1 MCSYPVDEA
10 LPRLRAAIAASGVAV
25 LTAPPG
31 AGKTTRVPPGLLDAL
46 PAGGRIVMLEPR
58 RLAAVSSA
66 RWMARA
72 LGEEVGRTVG
82 YAIRFER
89 RVSAATRIEV
99 VTEGILTRRLQS
111 DPGLEGVALV
121 IFDEFHERSLNADLA
136 LALCLAARR
145 SLREDLA
152 LLVMSATMAA
162 GPVAAL
168 LGGAP
173 IINAPG
179 KTFPVEVRYLGGD
192 RDSRPSRVSAL
203 VARAVERAL
212 AETEGDV
219 LAFLPGVGEIRAC
232 ADALRGSAA
241 VAAGAIGLH
250 PLYAD
255 LPFEEQE
262 RALLSGPRRK
272 VVLATSIAE
281 TSLTIEGVRTVVD
294 SGFARRL
301 EHDTAS
307 GMGRLVTVRVARSQ
321 AEQRAGRAGR
331 TSPGICYRLYS
342 QQEYEALTAFAPPE
356 VLVADLASLALELA
370 IWGAREVASLPWLDP
385 PPAARLAAA
394 RSLLVDLG
402 ALDASGRATT
412 VGREMA
418 WLPLH
423 PRLARLVLR
432 GAAAGATT
440 LGCNLAALLSG
451 RDVYA
456 RGDRRPE
463 AVAGACDLA
472 DRIEA
477 LEHFRATGR
486 ADIGMDAAGLR
497 AATRTAQQLESLLPA
512 ASRSAG
518 TSPAGDLLG
527 RLLLDAYPDRLAR
540 LRDAGGER
548 YLLANGRGAR
558 LSPRSC
564 VRGNELVV
572 AVEVDAGTG
581 GEGVIHVAS
590 AVAEATV
597 REELGGHVVSERSVS
612 WDARERRITGV
623 VREKIGAVLL
633 AERPFAAGDEEVL
646 PVLCR
651 VVRTEGVALLPF
663 GEEVRQLQ
671 GRVLVL
677 ARAFPAEGWPEL
689 ADEQLYGSPETWLA
703 PFLDGVRSARDLAR
717 IDLSRTLRELIPP
730 RLRGRLD
737 ELAPTHL
744 PVPSG
749 RRVALDYAPPEGP
762 VLAVKLQELFGL
774 GISPAVAGGK
784 VPVLLHLLSPAGRPV
799 QVTRDLR
806 GFWDGAYRQVRAE
819 LRGRYPR
826 HPWPDD
832 PWNALPTRKTNP
844 RKS

>member
-1 MCSYPVDEA
+1 MSLWPVDEA
-10 LPRLRAAIAASGVAV
+10 LPRLRAALAGGGAAV

-31 AGKTTRVPPGLLDAL
+31 AGKTTRVPPALLAAL

-58 RLAAVSSA
+58 RLAAVSAA

-72 LGEEVGRTVG
+72 RGEEVGRTVG

-99 VTEGILTRRLQS
+99 VTEGILTRRLQT
-111 DPGLEGVALV
+111 DPGLAGVALV

-136 LALCLAARR
+136 LALCLDARR
-145 SLREDLA
+145 NLREDLA

-173 IINAPG
+173 VIDAPG
-179 KTFPVEVRYLGGD
+179 KTFAVDVRYLGGD
-192 RDSRPSRVSAL
+192 RDARHASVAVQ
-203 VARAVERAL
+203 VARGVERAL

-219 LAFLPGVGEIRAC
+219 LAFLPGVAEIRAC
-232 ADALRGSAA
+232 VDLLRGSAA

-262 RALLSGPRRK
+262 RALLPGARRR

-294 SGFARRL
+294 SGLARRA
-301 EHDTAS
+301 EHDAAA

-321 AEQRAGRAGR
+321 ADQRTGRAGR
-331 TSPGICYRLYS
+331 TAPGVCYRLFS
-342 QQEYEALTAFAPPE
+342 RQDYEALTAFAPPE
-356 VLVADLASLALELA
+356 MLVADLASLALELA
-370 IWGAREVASLPWLDP
+370 IWGAREAALPWLDQ

-394 RSLLVDLG
+394 RALLAALG
-402 ALDASGRATT
+402 ALDAAQAPTA
-412 VGREMA
+412 VGRDMA
-418 WLPLH
+418 RLPLH

-432 GAAAGATT
+432 GASAGAAA

-451 RDVYA
+451 RDVFA

-463 AVAGACDLA
+463 PVAGECDLA

-486 ADIGMDAAGLR
+486 AGAGTDAAGLR
-497 AATRTAQQLESLLPA
+497 SAARMAQQLESLLPA
-512 ASRSAG
+512 AARAAG
-518 TSPAGDLLG
+518 APPAGDLLG
-527 RLLLDAYPDRLAR
+527 RLLLDAFPERLAR
-540 LRDAGGER
+540 VRDAGGER

-558 LSPRSC
+558 LSPASC
-564 VRGNELVV
+564 VRGNEYVV

-581 GEGVIHVAS
+581 GEGVVYVAS
-590 AVAEATV
+590 AVTEATV
-597 REELGGHVVSERSVS
+597 REELAGQIATERSVC
-612 WDARERRITGV
+612 WDARERRVSGV
-623 VREKIGAVLL
+623 VRERIGAVVL
-633 AERPFAAGDEEVL
+633 AERPFAPGDEEAL
-646 PVLCR
+646 PALCQA
-651 VVRTEGVALLPF
+651 VRAERSALLPL
-663 GEEVRQLQ
+663 GAEERQLQ
-671 GRVLVL
+671 GRVLLL
-677 ARAFPAEGWPEL
+677 ARLFPGDGWPDLGDEL
-689 ADEQLYGSPETWLA
+689 LYDSPEAWLA
-703 PFLDGVRSARDLAR
+703 PFLDGVRSARDLER
-717 IDLSRTLRELIPP
+717 IDPAPALRELIPP
-730 RLRGRLD
+730 RLRQRLD
-737 ELAPTHL
+737 ALAPTHL

-774 GISPAVAGGK
+774 GSSPAVAGGRA
-784 VPVLLHLLSPAGRPV
+784 PVLLHLLSPAGRPV

-806 GFWDGAYRQVRAE
+806 GFWDGAYRQVRDE

-832 PWNALPTRKTNP
+832 PWNAPPTARAKP
-844 RKS
+844 RKR